1 MRVADLRSR
10 MGGIRA
16 SLSVADPPTCPVAH
30 VSREIGEPIR
40 DVARSASVGSGGVT
54 EEFEVPGEAVPANP
68 PVDGVNRVF
77 SVDGVGVYRFRREDV
92 DGCVC
97 EVIERSG
104 TPVSALRAEGGALLV
119 WLHVPDA
126 ETLRSIV
133 ADLREAFDGVRLRH
147 LVEENAGR
155 GDDYVLVDRNQL
167 TDRQREVLRTAF
179 EMGYFDYDS
188 GTNAGDVA
196 GALGISQST
205 FAEHLSAAQTKLLE
219 PLVDESA

>member
-1 MRVADLRSR
+1 

-16 SLSVADPPTCPVAH
+16 SLVVTDPPTCPVAH
-30 VSREIGEPIR
+30 VSGEIGEPIR
-40 DVARSASVGSGGVT
+40 DVARSASVGPGGVT
-54 EEFEVPGEAVPANP
+54 EEFEVPGEAAPAELS
-68 PVDGVNRVF
+68 VEGVRRVF
-77 SVDGVGVYRFRREDV
+77 SVDDVGVYRFRRDDV

-104 TPVSALRAEGGALLV
+104 TPVSALRAENGALFV
-119 WLHVPDA
+119 WLHAPDV

-133 ADLREAFDGVRLRH
+133 AELRETFDEVRLRH
-147 LVEENAGR
+147 LAEENADR

-196 GALGISQST
+196 EALGISQST

-219 PLVDESA
+219 PLVDDSA